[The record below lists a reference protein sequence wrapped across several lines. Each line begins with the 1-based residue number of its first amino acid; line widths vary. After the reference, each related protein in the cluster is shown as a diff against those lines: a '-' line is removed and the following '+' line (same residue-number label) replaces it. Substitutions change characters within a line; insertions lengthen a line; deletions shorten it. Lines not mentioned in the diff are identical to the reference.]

1 MPSGEQLRCAPELN
15 NWCCDRGSEQ
25 QVPAGQPAGAR
36 LSLVRV
42 QEAGSAAPA
51 VAVTDTVGVKVKAC
65 TADDPS

>member
-1 MPSGEQLRCAPELN
+1 
-15 NWCCDRGSEQ
+15 
-25 QVPAGQPAGAR
+25 VPAGQPAGAR
-36 LSLVRV
+36 RSLVRV